1 MEVELVAGALVM
13 RGAVFCQNVLT
24 ERGFKE
30 ELREQQFR
38 AEFYTPEREIS
49 QRD

>member
-1 MEVELVAGALVM
+1 MAGALAT

-24 ERGFKE
+24 EQGFKE
-30 ELREQQFR
+30 ELREQQSR